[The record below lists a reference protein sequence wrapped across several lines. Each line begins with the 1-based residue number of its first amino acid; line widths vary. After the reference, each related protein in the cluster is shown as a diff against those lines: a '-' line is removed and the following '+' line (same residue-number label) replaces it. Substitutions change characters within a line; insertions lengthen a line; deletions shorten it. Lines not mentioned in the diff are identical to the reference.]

1 MKKTEIIELIQNK
14 EALAYLDLQQC
25 TQTFGG
31 DHHYTKRSRA
41 VWGVLDDLLKD
52 LNILPNLNL
61 EANKEAIQII
71 IKAYSTPTPTT
82 QIRIYYD
89 EATR

>member
-25 TQTFGG
+25 TQAFGE
-31 DHHYTKRSRA
+31 DHFYTKRSRA
-41 VWGVLDDLLKD
+41 IWGVLDDLLKD

-61 EANKEAIQII
+61 EANKEATQII
-71 IKAYSTPTPTT
+71 IKACSTPHLTT
-82 QIRIYYD
+82 QIRIYHD
-89 EATR
+89 